1 MVISVSNCLN
11 FIYSFEMQILILK
24 SFNLLYVIFINGN
37 GFIAIIADCY
47 LYEIMAK
54 VIVKF

>member
-37 GFIAIIADCY
+37 GVIAIIADCY